1 MGRITINK
9 TTACFSCKKE
19 VSISLWDAKANR
31 AKGKSE
37 EARMLNQELDN
48 AKAQIAK
55 HYQYICDHDS
65 LSQPR
70 KSIAAMSVLKK
81 IPTPLWSFS
90 GNSLSHTR
98 RK

>member
-1 MGRITINK
+1 MRSTFRVLF
-9 TTACFSCKKE
+9 CCKKE

-48 AKAQIAK
+48 VKAQIAK

-65 LSQPR
+65 FVT
-70 KSIAAMSVLKK
+70 AKK
-81 IPTPLWSFS
+81 VYSRYVGFKRGFPHPYGTFQ
-90 GNSLSHTR
+90 GTT
-98 RK
+98 